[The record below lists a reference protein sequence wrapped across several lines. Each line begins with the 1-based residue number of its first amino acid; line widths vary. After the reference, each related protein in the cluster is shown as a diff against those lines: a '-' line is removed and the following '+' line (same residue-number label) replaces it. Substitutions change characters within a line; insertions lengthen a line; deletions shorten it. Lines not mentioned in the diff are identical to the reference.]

1 MRRKPSG
8 GRTSKSPS
16 SSAPTSKGRRAPIP
30 IRRTPP
36 PASAALLAQ
45 LPNSLPQSLL
55 QDASQNAQFAQSL
68 IIMRR
73 WANSVCQLG
82 IEGLRREFRQIR
94 VPVESHAAFD
104 RNMRRCRYKDV
115 FCADRSRVVLRV
127 PAGEDDFIHN
137 AFICAQGPLP
147 HTSRDF
153 WLMIWQERV
162 HHVFMLCRTVEMNRP
177 KCAQYWPTTPGET
190 IYYGN
195 LMVRNDGV
203 QLSKCGNI
211 VATALSLSAGT
222 ETRRIFHRQ
231 WATWPDR
238 FIPRH
243 VEPAMRL
250 LELSRACPCNPT
262 VVHCSA
268 GIGRTGTL
276 VAIEFLLRSLH
287 LGVEPNVPS
296 IVKHIRTQ
304 RSQAVQT
311 EDQYVYV
318 HYAVLQRI
326 AQFGAL
332 MPEESST
339 FFTDYAGRMVDEI
352 TAEGLQIS
360 CKQSA
365 AIHRSL
371 FPLMLSLDLVPNK
384 PFAQLV
390 VVQFVD
396 MDQRV
401 VIRMKRFPIKKY
413 HNQIA
418 PLIQSNVLD
427 LHHVKTKHKRKK
439 PSNNNVGFP
448 QNPSI
453 FCVLAVA
460 RTPIQHVNQTES
472 NQDPPSA
479 VTATPDLENAHQPTT
494 YFDGRRIPA
503 DAARQQQSEITDSSA
518 MTPTRPVNPVQIDSM
533 THEVRSERGVPAR
546 AVQSSRYLQFFRLLR
561 CLAATA
567 QQSTDSE
574 ESPVSVFLQPNMAQ
588 YAERTPFAMNTRRPQ
603 PPLSNSSSRSPSHD
617 DDEGKPGEERYFYN
631 RKKYAN
637 GAEYTVDK
645 DDKK

>member
-1 MRRKPSG
+1 MRRKSSG

-16 SSAPTSKGRRAPIP
+16 SSAPTSKGRRTPIP
-30 IRRTPP
+30 IRRNPP

-45 LPNSLPQSLL
+45 LPTSLPQSLL

-94 VPVESHAAFD
+94 VPVESHVAFD
-104 RNMRRCRYKDV
+104 RNMRRCRYKGQRTIRFQFIDV

-127 PAGEDDFIHN
+127 PAGEDDFIHANWVTGQQLQN

-177 KCAQYWPTTPGET
+177 KCAQYWPTTPGES

-222 ETRRIFHRQ
+222 EARRIFHRQ

-332 MPEESST
+332 MHEESAA
-339 FFTDYAGRMVDEI
+339 FFTDYADFMQAIGSDPPVPLPAYVEPRPRPQQAVRASRRRSVRRRGSESRDSNEKTPEQKPQQPNRTVDSKQYSG
-352 TAEGLQIS
+352 TAP
-360 CKQSA
+360 
-365 AIHRSL
+365 R
-371 FPLMLSLDLVPNK
+371 K
-384 PFAQLV
+384 PKTQTEETVEQL
-390 VVQFVD
+390 
-396 MDQRV
+396 
-401 VIRMKRFPIKKY
+401 
-413 HNQIA
+413 
-418 PLIQSNVLD
+418 L
-427 LHHVKTKHKRKK
+427 
-439 PSNNNVGFP
+439 
-448 QNPSI
+448 
-453 FCVLAVA
+453 VA
-460 RTPIQHVNQTES
+460 RTPISQVNQTENS
-472 NQDPPSA
+472 QDPPST

-518 MTPTRPVNPVQIDSM
+518 MTPTRPVNPVQIDSV

-546 AVQSSRYLQFFRLLR
+546 VVQSTTTTQK
-561 CLAATA
+561 
-567 QQSTDSE
+567 STDSD

-645 DDKK
+645 DEKK

>member
-127 PAGEDDFIHN
+127 PAGEDDFIHANWVTGQQLQN

-339 FFTDYAGRMVDEI
+339 FFTDYADFMQAIGSDPPVPLPAYVEPRPRPQQAVRAARRRSVRRHGSESRDSNEKISDQKVSQPNRTVD
-352 TAEGLQIS
+352 S
-360 CKQSA
+360 KQRSGSA
-365 AIHRSL
+365 PRK
-371 FPLMLSLDLVPNK
+371 NK
-384 PFAQLV
+384 TQTEETVEQQP
-390 VVQFVD
+390 
-396 MDQRV
+396 
-401 VIRMKRFPIKKY
+401 
-413 HNQIA
+413 
-418 PLIQSNVLD
+418 
-427 LHHVKTKHKRKK
+427 
-439 PSNNNVGFP
+439 
-448 QNPSI
+448 
-453 FCVLAVA
+453 VA

-546 AVQSSRYLQFFRLLR
+546 AVQST
-561 CLAATA
+561 ATA